1 MTLEVFNHLKAHE
14 KTANFIAEIG
24 AIICGEKTC
33 KTCPMALEAKL
44 EANGFTSGCACALL
58 CTETMSQHDL
68 EIVKVVMDVLDL
80 FN

>member
-14 KTANFIAEIG
+14 KTANFITEIG
-24 AIICGEKTC
+24 AIICEERTC

-44 EANGFTSGCACALL
+44 EANGVTSGCACALL
-58 CTETMSQHDL
+58 GTETMSQHDL
-68 EIVKVVMDVLDL
+68 EILKVALDALDL